1 MKRGS
6 VWWPWLAPVII
17 VILLF
22 PMACGSKVNR
32 DNFEKIKNDMTYEE
46 VEGILGSATESSGVD
61 IGGLSGGSSTW
72 KSKEDTITIQFLN
85 GKVKA
90 KQFSTTG
97 K

>member
-6 VWWPWLAPVII
+6 VWSPWLVPVVVI
-17 VILLF
+17 ILLF

-32 DNFEKIKNDMTYEE
+32 DNFEKIRTDMTYEE

-72 KSKEDTITIQFLN
+72 TSKEGTITIQFLN

-90 KQFSTTG
+90 KQFSKTG
-97 K
+97 E